1 MNRLIILGNGFD
13 IAHGLPTKYNDF
25 ITWYICEWYSY
36 LKTSNKYTESDS
48 LCTFSLNDH
57 RISWQE
63 FFQTYSTPRG
73 KDFIGFIKRY
83 PALFDIKYSS
93 FMSRISNSI
102 ENRGWVDIENE
113 YYSLLKE
120 YVDAGKSQLA
130 CDLNDQLD
138 FIREKLTEYLLYIQ
152 ENMSGKFI
160 SDEIKNLLIEPF
172 SETDIAIEY
181 LHNPSYSE
189 EIKAIEDGKEFPET
203 SMILDFNY
211 TNTSD
216 YYSLSSPLKTTINH
230 IHGCLKDPD
239 SMIFGYGDELDDEY
253 QKLLKSNNNNLLS
266 NIKSIR
272 YLESDNY
279 RKLLEFIE
287 YAPYQIYIMGHSC
300 GTSDR
305 TMLNTLFEHRNCVSI
320 KPFYYEKDDGSDNY
334 LEIVQN
340 ISRNFTNMK
349 LMRDRVVNKQY
360 CTSLPQIK

>member
-25 ITWYICEWYSY
+25 ITWYISEWYSY
-36 LKTSNKYTESDS
+36 LETSYKHTESDR
-48 LCTFSLNDH
+48 LCTFSLKDH
-57 RISWQE
+57 RISWKE
-63 FFQTYSTPRG
+63 FFQSYSTPKG
-73 KDFIGFIKRY
+73 EAFIGFLTRY
-83 PALFDIKYSS
+83 PDVFVLKYSS

-102 ENRGWVDIENE
+102 ESRGWVDIENE
-113 YYSLLKE
+113 YYNLLKE
-120 YVDAGKSQLA
+120 YVDAGESKLA
-130 CDLNDQLD
+130 CELNDQLD
-138 FIREKLTEYLLYIQ
+138 FIREKLTEYLSNIQ
-152 ENMSGKFI
+152 ENMSGEFI
-160 SDEIKNLLIEPF
+160 SEEIKNILIEPF

-189 EIKAIEDGKEFPET
+189 EIKVIEDGKEFPET

-216 YYSLSSPLKTTINH
+216 YYSLGSPLKMTVNH
-230 IHGCLKDPD
+230 IHGSLKDPD

-320 KPFYYEKDDGSDNY
+320 KPFYYEKDDGSENY

>member
-36 LKTSNKYTESDS
+36 LKASYKHTESDK
-48 LCTFSLNDH
+48 LCTFSLKYH
-57 RISWQE
+57 YISWRQFLQSHSISGGE
-63 FFQTYSTPRG
+63 A
-73 KDFIGFIKRY
+73 FIKFLKQR
-83 PALFDIKYSS
+83 PDNLFDLKYSP

-102 ENRGWVDIENE
+102 ESRGWVDIENE

-138 FIREKLTEYLLYIQ
+138 FIRGKLTEYLSNIQ
-152 ENMSGKFI
+152 ENISGKFI
-160 SDEIKNLLIEPF
+160 SEEIKNILIEPF

-181 LHNPSYSE
+181 LHNPSYSGD
-189 EIKAIEDGKEFPET
+189 IKVIKDGKEFPKS

-216 YYSLSSPLKTTINH
+216 YYSLSSPLKMTINH

-305 TMLNTLFEHRNCVSI
+305 TMLNTLFEHKNCVSI

-360 CTSLPQIK
+360 CTSLPQI

>member
-1 MNRLIILGNGFD
+1 
-13 IAHGLPTKYNDF
+13 
-25 ITWYICEWYSY
+25 
-36 LKTSNKYTESDS
+36 
-48 LCTFSLNDH
+48 
-57 RISWQE
+57 
-63 FFQTYSTPRG
+63 
-73 KDFIGFIKRY
+73 
-83 PALFDIKYSS
+83 
-93 FMSRISNSI
+93 MSRISNSI
-102 ENRGWVDIENE
+102 ESRGWVDIENE
-113 YYSLLKE
+113 YYNLLKE
-120 YVDAGKSQLA
+120 YVDADESHLA
-130 CDLNDQLD
+130 RELNNQLD
-138 FIREKLTEYLLYIQ
+138 FIREKLTEYLSYIQ
-152 ENMSGKFI
+152 ENMSGKVI
-160 SDEIKNLLIEPF
+160 SDEIKNRLIEPF
-172 SETDIAIEY
+172 SATDIAIEY

-189 EIKAIEDGKEFPET
+189 EIKLIEDGKEFPET

-216 YYSLSSPLKTTINH
+216 YYSLSSPLKMTINH

-360 CTSLPQIK
+360 CTFLPQIN

>member
-25 ITWYICEWYSY
+25 ITWYIREWYSY
-36 LKTSNKYTESDS
+36 LKTSNKYTESDR
-48 LCTFSLNDH
+48 LCTFSLKDH
-57 RISWQE
+57 YLSWRQ
-63 FFQTYSTPRG
+63 FFQSYFTPEG
-73 KDFIGFIKRY
+73 EAFIKYLEHR
-83 PALFDIKYSS
+83 PDLFDLKYSS
-93 FMSRISNSI
+93 FMSSISNSI

-113 YYSLLKE
+113 YYNLLKE

-130 CDLNDQLD
+130 CELNDQLD
-138 FIREKLTEYLLYIQ
+138 FIREKLTEYLLHIQ
-152 ENMSGKFI
+152 ENMSGEFI
-160 SDEIKNLLIEPF
+160 SEEIKNRLIEPF

-320 KPFYYEKDDGSDNY
+320 KPFYYEKDDGSENY

-360 CTSLPQIK
+360 CTFLPQIN

>member
-25 ITWYICEWYSY
+25 ITWYISEWYSY
-36 LKTSNKYTESDS
+36 LETSYKHTESDR
-48 LCTFSLNDH
+48 LCTFSLKDH
-57 RISWQE
+57 RISWKE
-63 FFQTYSTPRG
+63 FFQSYSTPKG
-73 KDFIGFIKRY
+73 EAFIGFLTRY
-83 PALFDIKYSS
+83 PDVFVLKYSS

-102 ENRGWVDIENE
+102 ESRGWVDIENE
-113 YYSLLKE
+113 YYNLLKE
-120 YVDAGKSQLA
+120 YVDAGESKLA
-130 CDLNDQLD
+130 CELNDQLD
-138 FIREKLTEYLLYIQ
+138 FIREKLTEYLSNIQ
-152 ENMSGKFI
+152 ENMSGEFI
-160 SDEIKNLLIEPF
+160 SEEIKNILIEPF

-189 EIKAIEDGKEFPET
+189 EIKVIEDGKEFPET

-216 YYSLSSPLKTTINH
+216 YYSLGSPLKMTVNH
-230 IHGCLKDPD
+230 IHGSLKDPD

-320 KPFYYEKDDGSDNY
+320 KPFYYEKYDGSDNY

-340 ISRNFTNMK
+340 ISRNCTNMK

>member
-36 LKTSNKYTESDS
+36 LKASYKHTESDK
-48 LCTFSLNDH
+48 LCTFSLKYH
-57 RISWQE
+57 YISWRQFLQSHSISGGE
-63 FFQTYSTPRG
+63 A
-73 KDFIGFIKRY
+73 FIKFLKQR
-83 PALFDIKYSS
+83 PDNLFDLKYSP

-102 ENRGWVDIENE
+102 ESRGWVDIENE

-138 FIREKLTEYLLYIQ
+138 FIRGKLTEYLSNIQ
-152 ENMSGKFI
+152 ENISGKFI
-160 SDEIKNLLIEPF
+160 SEEIKNILIEPF

-181 LHNPSYSE
+181 LHNPSYSGD
-189 EIKAIEDGKEFPET
+189 IKVIKDGKEFPKS

-216 YYSLSSPLKTTINH
+216 YYSLSSPLKMTINH

-360 CTSLPQIK
+360 CTSLPQI

>member
-25 ITWYICEWYSY
+25 ITWYIREWYSY
-36 LKTSNKYTESDS
+36 LNTSNKYTEFDS

-63 FFQTYSTPRG
+63 LFQSYSTPKG
-73 KDFIGFIKRY
+73 EAFLGFIKRY

-102 ENRGWVDIENE
+102 ESRGWVDIENE
-113 YYSLLKE
+113 YYNLLKE
-120 YVDAGKSQLA
+120 YVDSGESQLA
-130 CDLNDQLD
+130 CELNNQLD
-138 FIREKLTEYLLYIQ
+138 FIRKKLTVYLSNIQ

-160 SDEIKNLLIEPF
+160 SEEIKNILIEPF

-189 EIKAIEDGKEFPET
+189 EIKVIEDGKEFPET

-253 QKLLKSNNNNLLS
+253 QKLLKFNNNNLLS

-360 CTSLPQIK
+360 CTPLPQIK

>member
-1 MNRLIILGNGFD
+1 
-13 IAHGLPTKYNDF
+13 
-25 ITWYICEWYSY
+25 
-36 LKTSNKYTESDS
+36 
-48 LCTFSLNDH
+48 
-57 RISWQE
+57 
-63 FFQTYSTPRG
+63 
-73 KDFIGFIKRY
+73 
-83 PALFDIKYSS
+83 
-93 FMSRISNSI
+93 
-102 ENRGWVDIENE
+102 
-113 YYSLLKE
+113 
-120 YVDAGKSQLA
+120 
-130 CDLNDQLD
+130 
-138 FIREKLTEYLLYIQ
+138 
-152 ENMSGKFI
+152 
-160 SDEIKNLLIEPF
+160 
-172 SETDIAIEY
+172 
-181 LHNPSYSE
+181 
-189 EIKAIEDGKEFPET
+189 
-203 SMILDFNY
+203 MILDFNY

-300 GTSDR
+300 GTSNR

-340 ISRNFTNMK
+340 VSRNFTNMK

-360 CTSLPQIK
+360 CTFLPQIN